1 MHLVNNLTGFG
12 MADGDFGPPIEAV
25 GTPNTVDGTG
35 SITLPA
41 GLAEGDFVIVG
52 TCDDETDIGVSD
64 GPAESG
70 YTEIFRDN
78 GYGAR
83 VAAWYKFMG
92 ATPDTSATGLHG
104 SSKSS
109 NWCMAYRY
117 VNSTN
122 PFNGTT
128 EVANGGFGL
137 PNAPSMTT
145 TRSNILRVVVNY
157 LDDDKD
163 ATMAHSWEAG
173 SLNTINFLWDGASG
187 NGGTYIVADLLSVS
201 SGAVDPPVCTGAGN
215 DAWQGVHFGL
225 RRG

>member
-1 MHLVNNLTGFG
+1 MLLARRIQSG
-12 MADGDFGPPIEAV
+12 GDFGPPIEAV
-25 GTPNTVDGTG
+25 GTPTTVDGNGT
-35 SITLPA
+35 ITLPA
-41 GLAEGDFVIVG
+41 GLAENDFVIVG
-52 TCDDETDIGVSD
+52 TCDDETDIGAGD

-78 GYGAR
+78 TNGAR

-92 ATPDTSATGLHG
+92 PTPDTQATALHG

-109 NWCMAYRY
+109 NWSMAYRY

-122 PFNGTT
+122 PLNGTT
-128 EVANGGFGL
+128 EVANNGSGL

-145 TRSNILRVVVNY
+145 TRSNILRVIVNY

-163 ATMAHSWEAG
+163 DTMAHSWEAG

-187 NGGTYIVADLLSVS
+187 NGGTYIVADLLSET
-201 SGAVDPPVCTGAGN
+201 SGAVDPPACTGEGS

-225 RRG
+225 RKA